1 MVLHAGSD
9 AMSKLNEMKDDEV
22 ALEDLE
28 VMAER
33 DGFVLEDKDDLTRYL
48 RKKRFALPLISEA
61 LVSLRGEFPGASFT
75 VSYSD
80 DRDPFVTIMVYDVR
94 FLGERYR
101 RLREIATGIYLKA
114 DDLGAALL
122 IMPGV

>member
-1 MVLHAGSD
+1 
-9 AMSKLNEMKDDEV
+9 MSQLNEMKDDEV
-22 ALEDLE
+22 AVEDLE

-48 RKKRFALPLISEA
+48 RQKRFALSLISEA
-61 LVSLRGEFPGASFT
+61 LVSLRSEFPGASFT

-80 DRDPFVTIMVYDVR
+80 DLDPFVTIMVYGVR

-101 RLREIATGIYLKA
+101 RLREIATEIYLKA
-114 DDLGAALL
+114 DDLGAAML